1 MNDSLENI
9 VGKVLA
15 SIPPTVRTGLFI
27 DLFAPDGRWY
37 HGVRY
42 MVDYGDAMDC
52 DEREGPAV
60 TTGTPVV
67 CTTIVK
73 EDSVRFDARHLH
85 GLPDDSL
92 AYDTVV
98 EIELDGILDGETRPT
113 DIRRAY
119 DDYLDEITDHAREM
133 YGPEAFDTLMETYR
147 LVFRLSDLTERH
159 LVVERGRSWKLAE

>member
-9 VGKVLA
+9 VGKVSA
-15 SIPPTVRTGLFI
+15 SIPPTVRTGVFI
-27 DLFAPDGRWY
+27 DLFAPDGCWY

-73 EDSVRFDARHLH
+73 EDSIRFDARHLH

-98 EIELDGILDGETRPT
+98 EIELDGILDGETRPM

-119 DDYLDEITDHAREM
+119 DD
-133 YGPEAFDTLMETYR
+133 
-147 LVFRLSDLTERH
+147 
-159 LVVERGRSWKLAE
+159 

>member
-1 MNDSLENI
+1 
-9 VGKVLA
+9 
-15 SIPPTVRTGLFI
+15 
-27 DLFAPDGRWY
+27 
-37 HGVRY
+37 

-73 EDSVRFDARHLH
+73 EDSIRFDARHLH

-98 EIELDGILDGETRPT
+98 EIELDGILDGETRPM

-119 DDYLDEITDHAREM
+119 DDYLDEITDHVREM

-159 LVVERGRSWKLAE
+159 LVVEKGRSWKLAE

>member
-9 VGKVLA
+9 VGKVSA
-15 SIPPTVRTGLFI
+15 SISPTVRTGLFI

-60 TTGTPVV
+60 ATGTPVV

-92 AYDTVV
+92 AYDTVWKSSLKASSTARPAPRTSGGRTTT
-98 EIELDGILDGETRPT
+98 IWMKSPTTHGRCTGRRRSTR
-113 DIRRAY
+113 
-119 DDYLDEITDHAREM
+119 
-133 YGPEAFDTLMETYR
+133 
-147 LVFRLSDLTERH
+147 
-159 LVVERGRSWKLAE
+159 